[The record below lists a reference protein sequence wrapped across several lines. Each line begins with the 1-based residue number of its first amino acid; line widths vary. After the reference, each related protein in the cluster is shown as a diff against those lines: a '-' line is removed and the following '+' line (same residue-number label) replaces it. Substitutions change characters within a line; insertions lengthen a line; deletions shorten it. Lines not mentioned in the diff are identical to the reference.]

1 MLKARH
7 AVRTHYTLITKAN
20 MLLMCVKE
28 SLGFMLFLCGGYRG
42 IHSLS
47 FDFSLVLELA
57 VPQGYTHTH
66 THTHTHIET
75 M

>member
-1 MLKARH
+1 MIKAKR
-7 AVRTHYTLITKAN
+7 AVRTHYTLITKTN
-20 MLLMCVKE
+20 TLLICVRE
-28 SLGFMLFLCGGYRG
+28 SVGFMLFLCGGYRG

-57 VPQGYTHTH
+57 LPQGYTHTH
-66 THTHTHIET
+66 TET